1 MLKRL
6 YVNNYKCL
14 VNFEL
19 SFARTT
25 LLVGLNGSG
34 KSTVFDVLEYLR
46 EFVVGE
52 ALEDEADVEEIFPSD
67 SLTRWQSF
75 NLQRFELTVSGGPA
89 GVSEDYHYLLE
100 LEHDRA
106 RQRRRVHSETVQTS
120 TDLLFRFEDG
130 EVSLFRDNGSAGP
143 QFPFDWTRSGL
154 TTVVERHDNT
164 RLSWFKRWL
173 WDLHTVRLNP
183 FSMRSQ
189 ARREVFHPRT
199 NLSDFARWY
208 RHLMQEHPREV
219 SELFNSLGQVLD
231 GFRALELIQDG
242 EVGRTLKVRF
252 ATGHEG
258 EPQKSFQ
265 LGFRELSD
273 GQRALIALYTL
284 LHTIKGQATTLC
296 LDEPGNFVAL
306 AEIQPLIFEF
316 CDAAEENGPQVVFAS
331 HHPEIID
338 HPAIESK
345 LLFRRDKG
353 GPTRIE
359 PLERTALPSSEVIA
373 RGWEAGQHNLSPTTR
388 TRARGG
394 LSAVVAGGMV

>member
-19 SFARTT
+19 SLARAT

-46 EFVVGE
+46 EFAAGE
-52 ALEDEADVEEIFPSD
+52 ALEDEADVEDIFPSD
-67 SLTRWQSF
+67 SLTRWQNS

-89 GVSEDYHYLLE
+89 EITEDYHYLLE

-106 RQRRRVHSETVQTS
+106 RRRCRVRREIVQIRPS
-120 TDLLFRFEDG
+120 ADPLFRFEGG

-143 QFPFDWTRSGL
+143 RFPFDWTRSGL

-164 RLSWFKRWL
+164 RLSWFKKWL
-173 WDLHTVRLNP
+173 QDLYTVRLNP

-189 ARREVFHPRT
+189 ARREVSHPKT
-199 NLSDFARWY
+199 NLADFARWY
-208 RHLMQEHPREV
+208 RHLMQERPREV
-219 SELFNSLGQVLD
+219 GKLFDSLGQILD

-242 EVGRTLKVRF
+242 EISRTLKVRF
-252 ATGHEG
+252 AMGHEG
-258 EPQKSFQ
+258 EPQKSFR

-284 LHTIKGQATTLC
+284 LHMAKGQTTTLC
-296 LDEPGNFVAL
+296 LDEPDNFVTL
-306 AEIQPLIFEF
+306 AEIQPLISEF
-316 CDAAEENGPQVVFAS
+316 CDATEENGSQVVFAS

-345 LLFRRDKG
+345 LLFRRDNG
-353 GPTRIE
+353 GPTRIG

-373 RGWEAGQHNLSPTTR
+373 RGWENDEA
-388 TRARGG
+388 AR
-394 LSAVVAGGMV
+394 